1 MVVVVGFSEA
11 KIVTSSD
18 PTQDMS
24 MLEADH
30 EEADTRLMLHCI
42 HAYVESMLVYVRD
55 TDILVLLLAH
65 YDKMRWTNLLMKSGT
80 SKHPKYIPMHDIRRQ
95 IPIEQ
100 VSSILACH
108 AITGCDSVS
117 QLSGHS
123 KKTAWR
129 LFQHHHR
136 NLSHLGNGHIIED
149 IITSAYKFIC
159 QLYGVPEADTCD
171 EARVKLFCIG
181 QAQEALPPTL

>member
-1 MVVVVGFSEA
+1 MIALSKPRNIKTFGEYAKTFAADVYKMGATLQRIDITFDCYKPESIKAGTRTKRKQGTRSVRRQIESESVPLPSDWSNFTALEDNKADLALLLSNYLIDHSPSDQTMVVVVGFSEA

-65 YDKMRWTNLLMKSGT
+65 YDKMRWTISTT
-80 SKHPKYIPMHDIRRQ
+80 SNRK
-95 IPIEQ
+95 
-100 VSSILACH
+100 
-108 AITGCDSVS
+108 
-117 QLSGHS
+117 
-123 KKTAWR
+123 
-129 LFQHHHR
+129 
-136 NLSHLGNGHIIED
+136 
-149 IITSAYKFIC
+149 
-159 QLYGVPEADTCD
+159 
-171 EARVKLFCIG
+171 
-181 QAQEALPPTL
+181 